1 MTRPGYIYALINYSM
16 PGLIKVGFTTRS
28 AEERATELSAAT
40 SVPTP
45 FVVAYDILVP
55 DGAGG
60 ERRIHERLEEQGYR
74 VSDDREFFNAPLR
87 RIIGAMIAVREE
99 LSRDRFEWDEPPVT
113 EPTIAEPTIP
123 GRDVHA
129 KWYNFTLFS
138 NAADLCVRRKQ
149 GSTSLLVRELDL
161 MPPDAEWIVNLL
173 EHVAIL
179 GPPDGS
185 KARDV
190 LVRRDEVKTI
200 LASVRSSFD
209 YDRRPE

>member
-28 AEERATELSAAT
+28 AEERAAELSAAT
-40 SVPTP
+40 AVPTP

-87 RIIGAMIAVREE
+87 QIIGAMIAVREE
-99 LSRDRFEWDEPPVT
+99 LSGDRLEWDDPPIAV
-113 EPTIAEPTIP
+113 PTHSKPTIP
-123 GRDVHA
+123 GDGYEVFHN
-129 KWYNFTLFS
+129 YDLFQK
-138 NAADLCVRRKQ
+138 AARFLVGRNE
-149 GSTSLLVRELDL
+149 GSTSLLLRQYDIRPEE
-161 MPPDAEWIVNLL
+161 AEWILDLL
-173 EHVAIL
+173 HDIGIL

-185 KARDV
+185 KAREV
-190 LVRRDEVKTI
+190 LVRRDEVKDLVKT
-200 LASVRSSFD
+200 VRPGSI
-209 YDRRPE
+209 